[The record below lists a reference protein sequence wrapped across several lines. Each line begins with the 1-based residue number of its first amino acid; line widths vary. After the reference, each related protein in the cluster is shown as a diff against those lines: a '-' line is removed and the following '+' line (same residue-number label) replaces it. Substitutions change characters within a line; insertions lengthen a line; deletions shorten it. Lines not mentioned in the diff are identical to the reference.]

1 MSKLFKISEVSKML
15 ELIDK
20 KTNKPLNH
28 VIRYWEKEFD
38 VIKPQKI
45 NNRRY
50 YSFGQIEILKMI
62 KYLLKNKGMTI
73 SGAKKMLKNNRKKL
87 DDNNIN
93 SLKTS
98 FYRTNL
104 KFKSKNLLDKIRK
117 IKSHGK
123 KNTS

>member
-28 VIRYWEKEFD
+28 VIRYWEKELD